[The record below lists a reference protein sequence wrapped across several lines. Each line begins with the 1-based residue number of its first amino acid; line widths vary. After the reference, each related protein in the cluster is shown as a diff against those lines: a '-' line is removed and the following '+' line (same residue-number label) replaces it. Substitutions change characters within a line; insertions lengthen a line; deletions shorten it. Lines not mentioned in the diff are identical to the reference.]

1 MIFPSV
7 GFNSPNINLNNVIFP
22 VPLSPDKRIF
32 SPDLI
37 VISGYET
44 TSPLLKCSWSLTIDS
59 FAKLAILF

>member
-7 GFNSPNINLNNVIFP
+7 GFNSPNINLNNVLFP
-22 VPLSPDKRIF
+22 VPLSLDKRIF

-37 VISGYET
+37 VISGYKT

-59 FAKLAILF
+59 SAKLAILF